1 MEISLVISIVSVV
14 IAVSNFV
21 LSRKD
26 KSNNEVKEEQK
37 QYSKHDLIEY
47 RLDEL
52 SKKVDKILDKLD
64 VQDKETDEKIEK
76 ALKQHISIYHKK
88 VKKEV

>member
-14 IAVSNFV
+14 IAVANFV

-47 RLDEL
+47 RLDKLDE
-52 SKKVDKILDKLD
+52 KVDKILDKLD
-64 VQDKETDEKIEK
+64 VQDKEIAEKIEK
-76 ALKQHISIYHKK
+76 ALKQHILIYHKK
-88 VKKEV
+88 AKKEV

>member
-1 MEISLVISIVSVV
+1 MEISLVISVVSVV
-14 IAVSNFV
+14 ITVSNFV

-88 VKKEV
+88 IKKEV

>member
-1 MEISLVISIVSVV
+1 MEISLVISVVSVV